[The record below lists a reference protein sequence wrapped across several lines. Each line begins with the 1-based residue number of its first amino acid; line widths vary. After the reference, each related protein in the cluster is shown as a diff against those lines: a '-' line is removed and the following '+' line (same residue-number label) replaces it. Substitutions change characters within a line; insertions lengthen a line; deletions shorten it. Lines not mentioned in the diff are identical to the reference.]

1 MIVIETDH
9 TRPAL
14 GLYGQPTAW
23 VRMWCKC
30 NGCGAA
36 VSEVRENDPTDF
48 GQGMVRAD
56 ASARGG
62 RRRSEA
68 DRVPRL
74 ACPACQATRDG
85 GRFGWMDCSCKVVGF
100 AMTYWDRER
109 LRWSTLDHL
118 ERRLAELRSADASPE
133 LAPLAAELARYLAER
148 WADESVQK

>member
-36 VSEVRENDPTDF
+36 VSEVRHNDPTDF

-62 RRRSEA
+62 RWRSEA
-68 DRVPRL
+68 DRVSRL
-74 ACPACQATRDG
+74 YCPACQATRDG
-85 GRFGWMDCSCKVVGF
+85 GRFGWMDCSAKVVGP
-100 AMTYWDRER
+100 APVLPD
-109 LRWSTLDHL
+109 
-118 ERRLAELRSADASPE
+118 ADAD
-133 LAPLAAELARYLAER
+133 ADADVAAR
-148 WADESVQK
+148 